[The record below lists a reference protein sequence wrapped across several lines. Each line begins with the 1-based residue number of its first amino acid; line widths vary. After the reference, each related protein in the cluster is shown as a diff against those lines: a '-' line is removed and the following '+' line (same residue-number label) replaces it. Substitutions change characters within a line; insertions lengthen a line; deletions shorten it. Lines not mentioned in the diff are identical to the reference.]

1 MMAAGTGFAFKK
13 GLPSH
18 LQVGRIVSNPRDG
31 NKIYLI
37 MSTLPY
43 KLVWER
49 EVGRLGMVLKLKE
62 IIYLAGALIVMLGG
76 TVFTIY
82 KFKRFYKKV

>member
-1 MMAAGTGFAFKK
+1 
-13 GLPSH
+13 
-18 LQVGRIVSNPRDG
+18 
-31 NKIYLI
+31 

>member
-1 MMAAGTGFAFKK
+1 MMAAGTGLPLKRGFPVIFRLE
-13 GLPSH
+13 GL
-18 LQVGRIVSNPRDG
+18 LVTQGDG